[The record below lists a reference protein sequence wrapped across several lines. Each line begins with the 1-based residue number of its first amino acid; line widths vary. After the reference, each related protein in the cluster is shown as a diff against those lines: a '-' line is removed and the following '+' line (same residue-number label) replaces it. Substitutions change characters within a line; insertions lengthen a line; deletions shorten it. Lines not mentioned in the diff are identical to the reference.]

1 MMSRIFNRTARIL
14 FSLLALLTP
23 LLLIA
28 PASRIS
34 VATASNGINQD
45 MAEARSFVYTITNPD
60 GANAIAA
67 YERNRQTGEL
77 TFRATYPTGGLG
89 TGSIIDSQSPLVVNA
104 AGTFLY
110 AVNARSNSISV
121 MAIRKDGSLEA
132 VGAPVASRGV
142 EPSSLALNND
152 LLYVANKGDG
162 ATPPNYT
169 GFRVGVDGTL
179 GRIKRRVEL
188 NIGDNPTQV
197 LFSRTGEKLIGLRLG
212 GRIIDCFMVIR
223 QNGRLRPLAQLG
235 NQTGPFAAAFS
246 PTNDTRLVVS
256 DVRLPGAVSYSVSEQ
271 GQINQIT
278 AVSNAPDRAACW
290 IAIHNNGIYVW
301 LANTGSSTLSLYT
314 INDNGSLNLI
324 GNHSTLAFGRAPF
337 EIVLDKDSQFL
348 YELNTR
354 AGDQSIHVLRVTGG
368 TENGGLEDVAAVN
381 LPEGSAPAG
390 LVVVD

>member
-1 MMSRIFNRTARIL
+1 MSKIFNRTTITV
-14 FSLLALLTP
+14 FSIFTLLTS
-23 LLLIA
+23 LFFIA
-28 PASRIS
+28 PINHFTVASAAIE
-34 VATASNGINQD
+34 INQGV
-45 MAEARSFVYTITNPD
+45 AGGSSFVYTITNPN

-67 YERNRQTGEL
+67 YERNPQTGEL

-104 AGTFLY
+104 TGTFLY
-110 AVNARSNSISV
+110 AVNAQSNSISV
-121 MAIRKDGSLEA
+121 MAIREDGSLEA

-142 EPSSLALNND
+142 EPSSLALNGD

-162 ATPPNYT
+162 ATAPNYT
-169 GFRVGVDGTL
+169 GFRVHVDGTL
-179 GRIKRRVEL
+179 SRIKRRFEM
-188 NIGDNPTQV
+188 NIGDDPTQV
-197 LFSRTGEKLIGLRLG
+197 LFNRAGDKLIGLRLG
-212 GRIIDCFMVIR
+212 GRTIDCFTVIR

-235 NQTGPFAAAFS
+235 NQTGPFAAAFN
-246 PTNDTRLVVS
+246 PTNDSQLIVS
-256 DVRLPGAVSYSVSEQ
+256 DVRLPGAVSYSVTEQ

-290 IAIHNNGIYVW
+290 ITIHNNGIYAW

-314 INDNGSLNLI
+314 INNNGSLNLI

-337 EIVLDKDSQFL
+337 EIVLDKDNRFL

-354 AGDQSIHVLRVTGG
+354 AGNQSIHVLRVTGS
-368 TENGGLEDVAAVN
+368 TENGGLEDIAAVS

-390 LVVVD
+390 LVVVE